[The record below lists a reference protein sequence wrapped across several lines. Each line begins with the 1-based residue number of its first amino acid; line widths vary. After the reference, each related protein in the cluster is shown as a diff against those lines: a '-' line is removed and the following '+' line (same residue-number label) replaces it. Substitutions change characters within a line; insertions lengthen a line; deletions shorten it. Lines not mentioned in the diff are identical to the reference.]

1 MTTKAKLV
9 STIAAFCL
17 VLALMVVG
25 VLAASSVTVNLG
37 GSLSFTASDVD
48 ATVKVVATGCGE
60 AATVNGTGD
69 YTKTFNADSAENSWT
84 KDDIDLTFSDK
95 DAPIVITIT
104 VTNNSDERALKVS
117 FTGDAL
123 PNVTASSNV
132 TMAVTYGDNA
142 AASTS
147 ATLGTEEIEVGV
159 GEYAEIKLTISI
171 DDANKTVSSNWDANL
186 TLENVAAKAEG

>member
-48 ATVKVVATGCGE
+48 ATVKVVATGCAE

-69 YTKTFNADSAENSWT
+69 YTKTFNADSEENSWT

-186 TLENVAAKAEG
+186 TLENVAA